1 MKEHPLAYG
10 GIFAITWTDDSQRI
24 CAGGEGKDIFAKAV
38 IASSGSKCGE
48 LPGPSKK
55 ITSLSMKPK
64 PYRLAMSGEN
74 YEIYIYEGV
83 PFKYLKVLSVHNN
96 FINKVAFNPSGSILA
111 SVSSDK
117 TIVFHNSE
125 TWEVVQKIEKAHT
138 KGIIDCEW
146 VDNDTLITCSS
157 DNHVKVW
164 NAKEGTELK

>member
-74 YEIYIYEGV
+74 YEIY
-83 PFKYLKVLSVHNN
+83 N